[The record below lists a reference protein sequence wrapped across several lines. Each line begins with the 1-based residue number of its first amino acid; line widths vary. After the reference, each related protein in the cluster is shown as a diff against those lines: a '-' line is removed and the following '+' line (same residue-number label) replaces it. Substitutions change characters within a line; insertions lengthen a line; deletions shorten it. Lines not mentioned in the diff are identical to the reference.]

1 MAPAFCEKSPCA
13 ALCRGLACF
22 ASRDVTANRRAV
34 VKTLVGVHVCCVV
47 VAVVACLG
55 ALETKALKSTAWASV
70 TMDTVGGPNG
80 ALYVG
85 FRGVWVDGAGAR
97 NGSAPSP
104 IDGYYAWDDFE
115 DLVPSDESGGVEDCA
130 AASTGLFST
139 SVVGAA
145 SLLPSM
151 NALLARSDAA
161 RDGGCNKFLSVV
173 PSFLGAASTIAALR
187 SFRADCFD
195 GFPSTLS
202 NGTRTYAS
210 LDKTLGYGFGCEFAV
225 ACVGVFTAAVMLFL
239 GTAEPE
245 EARRVI
251 PEPASKPPPPPPPS
265 AFALSCARLVRE
277 WGALQALEAAPAPAP
292 PPPEP
297 AKGAS
302 QVPFGFLRNGHP
314 LGCACCA
321 PAPPR
326 PLFAPPKPTKVDEA
340 GPPRAPEP
348 AADGEARRLLLG
360 APRPAKPK
368 PPAPPPEPAPP
379 PSPRRRAESEHAR
392 RVLETLFLTLPGNR
406 DTVRL
411 LMRGMP
417 VPCCFG
423 FPNTDGTWLSN
434 WRAFCCQFHP
444 TVSIFYAHA
453 LHPFSR
459 KERLVVFVCSVAFNF
474 LWTDFTIRIASRHV
488 MDVDEYERGEPDST
502 SQVALYTIKYAFTI
516 LYAVLIRQLVI
527 CPCFYA
533 PLLAGDLDVTSP
545 GAARA
550 VVERTRKL
558 HRFKSAGDR
567 LLMVLFVVHGLCIA
581 YVLFHVLWDTIDDG
595 GAQLWYEIGISEGL
609 NFFVWFLKMFPLFF
623 LLFPVDRARWFQ
635 GGALG
640 DYVLCRRSLA
650 AYRRSPHFLD
660 ASFPRCV
667 EPETRE
673 VHEARLSTFFDELF
687 QREYN
692 LSTFA
697 HSDKGL
703 RDHCATPRDDLGAA
717 P

>member
-1 MAPAFCEKSPCA
+1 MAPACCEKSPCA

-34 VKTLVGVHVCCVV
+34 VKTLVGIHVCCVV

-85 FRGVWVDGAGAR
+85 FRGVWVDGPGAR

-139 SVVGAA
+139 SVGAA

-195 GFPSTLS
+195 GFPSTLA

-210 LDKTLGYGFGCEFAV
+210 LDKKLGYGFGCELAV

-245 EARRVI
+245 AARVI
-251 PEPASKPPPPPPPS
+251 PSGAGRRRRRRAPCGVVRA
-265 AFALSCARLVRE
+265 ARPRVGRAP
-277 WGALQALEAAPAPAP
+277 GARGRAGARAAAPAP
-292 PPPEP
+292 
-297 AKGAS
+297 GAS
-302 QVPFGFLRNGHP
+302 Q
-314 LGCACCA
+314 
-321 PAPPR
+321 
-326 PLFAPPKPTKVDEA
+326 
-340 GPPRAPEP
+340 
-348 AADGEARRLLLG
+348 
-360 APRPAKPK
+360 
-368 PPAPPPEPAPP
+368 
-379 PSPRRRAESEHAR
+379 
-392 RVLETLFLTLPGNR
+392 
-406 DTVRL
+406 
-411 LMRGMP
+411 
-417 VPCCFG
+417 
-423 FPNTDGTWLSN
+423 
-434 WRAFCCQFHP
+434 
-444 TVSIFYAHA
+444 
-453 LHPFSR
+453 
-459 KERLVVFVCSVAFNF
+459 
-474 LWTDFTIRIASRHV
+474 V
-488 MDVDEYERGEPDST
+488 MDVDEYGGRARLDEP
-502 SQVALYTIKYAFTI
+502 ARHL
-516 LYAVLIRQLVI
+516 
-527 CPCFYA
+527 
-533 PLLAGDLDVTSP
+533 PLLLRAAPRGDLDVASP

-558 HRFKSAGDR
+558 RRFKSAGDR
-567 LLMVLFVVHGLCIA
+567 LLIVLFGVHGLCIA

-623 LLFPVDRARWFQ
+623 LLFPVDRAVWFQ

-640 DYVLCRRSLA
+640 DYALCRRSLA
-650 AYRRSPHFLD
+650 AYRRSPRFLD

-667 EPETRE
+667 EPETRQ

-703 RDHCATPRDDLGAA
+703 RDHCATPRDDLAAA
-717 P
+717 PTQHAANAASAMAAAEIRSAPTRSLRRRDGLIQFARDETSQNGEDGVIAAIFACLDKRQRPKTRWCVDVGAWDGVHLSNTHTLLTAGGWRGALLEADAERCAKLRELHAPLGNVAIEAFVSCVDASRSVESLLRKHAKSVPLGVDLPRADAAREGSSLAALVELKKHGYHLAETTPSTFFVDGPRGRLVADGLLRPTTTSTACTR